1 MKIGVLTHNPNAHS
15 HQRLAEVADLR
26 GHTIRFIHLSH
37 CYMNISS
44 NSPSVYYR
52 GNETFDD
59 LDAIIPRINPINTFY
74 GTAVLRQFEMMGVY
88 TLNSSLAT
96 TWSRDKLRAF
106 QQLARK
112 HLALPITG
120 FADSPQETEKLID
133 VVGGAPLIIRLLEG
147 TEGRGTIF
155 AETQQAALSVINAFK
170 QLKTNILV
178 QEFIKE
184 ANGSDIRC
192 VIVGSKVV
200 AAVQRSTLDTGFR
213 PPRYPTLFST
223 PTKITSAEKKMALK
237 AAKAMKLNLA
247 TVDLI
252 RSNRGPLV
260 LDIDCSPSIEMLEKI
275 TQANIAN
282 QIIQFLEENAKQS
295 D

>member
-1 MKIGVLTHNPNAHS
+1 MKIGVLTHNPNAYS
-15 HQRLAEVADLR
+15 HRRLAEIAHSK
-26 GHTIRFIHLSH
+26 GYEIRFIHMSH
-37 CYMNISS
+37 CYMSISS
-44 NSPSVYYR
+44 TSPTIYYR
-52 GNETFDD
+52 GNETFED
-59 LDAIIPRINPINTFY
+59 LDAIIPRIKPTHTFY

-88 TLNSSLAT
+88 TLNSSIAI

-106 QQLARK
+106 QLLARK

-120 FADSPQETEKLID
+120 FADSPQETERLIE

-184 ANGSDIRC
+184 ANGTDIRC
-192 VIVGSKVV
+192 VVVGNKVIT
-200 AAVQRSTLDTGFR
+200 AVQRSTLDTGFR
-213 PPRYPTLFST
+213 PPRYPTLFTT
-223 PTKITSAEKKMALK
+223 PTKITSEEKKIAIH
-237 AAKAMKLNLA
+237 AAKAMKLNFA
-247 TVDLI
+247 TIDLI

-260 LDIDCSPSIEMLEKI
+260 LDIDCSPSIELLEKI
-275 TQANIAN
+275 TRADIASH
-282 QIIQFLEENAKQS
+282 IIQFLAENAKKNS
-295 D
+295 